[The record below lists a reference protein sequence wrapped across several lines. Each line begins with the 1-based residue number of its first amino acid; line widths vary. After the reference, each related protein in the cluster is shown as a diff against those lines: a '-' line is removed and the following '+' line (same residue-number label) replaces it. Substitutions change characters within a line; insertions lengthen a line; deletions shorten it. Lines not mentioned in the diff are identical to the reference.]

1 MRTLRKRTADALTER
16 LMAEARGGS
25 WPSVWDRFEGQVP
38 NCAFGTMGLCCRA
51 CSQGPCR
58 IDPFGQVETTTCGRT
73 RTALVA
79 AEFCR
84 QVAEGAASQLAH
96 AWPAAGDGTPDAGP
110 VLQAMEVAREGD
122 RSAED
127 TLMAAVRA
135 ALAGASALALVPA
148 DGATVRTKAGP
159 AALGRDEANVL
170 LVGRFSAAA
179 AGAFAGGRGAG
190 VNVAGACGAEGEGR
204 FPVAGDYG
212 SQEVL
217 VASGVVDAVV
227 AGEACVAPGLEK
239 AAQAAGVPFF
249 RLGAGNPSESAV
261 FGGAT
266 FGSARFGS
274 PGDVEQVARAAEGHF
289 RRAAGRST
297 RPWPDGPEAV
307 VGLGGVARDLLTAV
321 AGGAVTASG
330 LRGVAWLGGCNNTRA
345 THRGPIL
352 DQARALLAADVLV
365 LASGCAG
372 AALACAG
379 LLDPDRRDHPVGR
392 GLAEFVG
399 RAQKTAGLAL
409 PPVWHLGS
417 CWSDGHTLALL
428 ADLARAGVPVLA
440 SFPEASRPAAWATAV
455 ASAARGIPTY
465 LGPVLPLDG
474 TREARDLFG
483 RVLRETG
490 GKALAGPGQVR
501 RPEQVAAVLWDGEGA

>member
-1 MRTLRKRTADALTER
+1 LVRTLRKRTADALTEQ
-16 LMAEARGGS
+16 LMADSGGGS
-25 WPSVWDRFEGQVP
+25 WPSLWDRFEGQVP

-73 RTALVA
+73 RLGLVA
-79 AEFCR
+79 SEFCR

-96 AWPAAGDGTPDAGP
+96 AWPVAAGNGVPDAGP
-110 VLQAMEVAREGD
+110 VLRAMELAREGD
-122 RSAED
+122 RSPED

-148 DGATVRTKAGP
+148 DGATVRGKAGP

-179 AGAFAGGRGAG
+179 ARAFAGGREAG
-190 VNVAGACGAEGEGR
+190 VNVAAACGAEGGGC

-239 AAQAAGVPFF
+239 AALAAGVPFF
-249 RLGAGNPSESAV
+249 RGSG
-261 FGGAT
+261 GGA
-266 FGSARFGS
+266 
-274 PGDVEQVARAAEGHF
+274 DVAGVLRAAEGHF

-297 RPWPDGPEAV
+297 RPWPQGPEAV
-307 VGLGGVARDLLTAV
+307 LGLARVAREVL
-321 AGGAVTASG
+321 AGTVSG
-330 LRGVAWLGGCNNTRA
+330 LRGVAWLGGCNNARA

-352 DQARALLAADVLV
+352 DQARALLAGDVLV
-365 LASGCAG
+365 LASGCAA
-372 AALACAG
+372 AALAAAG
-379 LLDPDRRDHPVGR
+379 LTDPAGRARVAGR
-392 GLAEFVG
+392 GLAEFLG
-399 RAQKTAGLAL
+399 RAEKLAGLEL
-409 PPVWHLGS
+409 PPVWHMGS

-428 ADLARAGVPVLA
+428 AELAGAGVRVLA

-455 ASAARGIPTY
+455 AAAARGIPTY

-483 RVLRETG
+483 RVLHEMG
-490 GKALAGPGQVR
+490 GSVLVGPGQVR
-501 RPEQVAAVLWDGEGA
+501 RPDQVAEVLWDGKGAQGCAG